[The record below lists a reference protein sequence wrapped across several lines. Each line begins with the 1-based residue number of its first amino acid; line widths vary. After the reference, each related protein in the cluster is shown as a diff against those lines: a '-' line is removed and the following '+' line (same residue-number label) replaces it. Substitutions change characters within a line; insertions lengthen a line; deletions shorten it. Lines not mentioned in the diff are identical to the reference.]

1 MVSEVVAME
10 EAVMEMAAMVE
21 ECPGITIP
29 SPRNSSPTERIIL
42 TARMISEQTEGVAI
56 GLLVVMISEVPVV
69 MISEVPV
76 VMISEVPAVMI
87 SEHRVG
93 QVLV

>member
-21 ECPGITIP
+21 ECPGTTIP

-42 TARMISEQTEGVAI
+42 MTRMISEVRDVMIIEARVVMVSEARD
-56 GLLVVMISEVPVV
+56 VMISE
-69 MISEVPV
+69 
-76 VMISEVPAVMI
+76 A
-87 SEHRVG
+87 RVG
-93 QVLV
+93 VALV

>member
-10 EAVMEMAAMVE
+10 KAVMEMAAMEMAAMVE

-56 GLLVVMISEVPVV
+56 GLLVVMISE
-69 MISEVPV
+69 
-76 VMISEVPAVMI
+76 
-87 SEHRVG
+87 HRVG

>member
-21 ECPGITIP
+21 ECPGTTIP

-42 TARMISEQTEGVAI
+42 TAKMISEQTEGVAI
-56 GLLVVMISEVPVV
+56 ELLVVMISEVPVV
-69 MISEVPV
+69 MISEVLV
-76 VMISEVPAVMI
+76 VMI

-93 QVLV
+93 QVPV

>member
-1 MVSEVVAME
+1 MVVTEG
-10 EAVMEMAAMVE
+10 AVTEMAATAE
-21 ECPGITIP
+21 ECPGTIIP

-42 TARMISEQTEGVAI
+42 MMRMISEQTEGVAI
-56 GLLVVMISEVPVV
+56 GLLVVMISEVLV
-69 MISEVPV
+69 
-76 VMISEVPAVMI
+76 VMI